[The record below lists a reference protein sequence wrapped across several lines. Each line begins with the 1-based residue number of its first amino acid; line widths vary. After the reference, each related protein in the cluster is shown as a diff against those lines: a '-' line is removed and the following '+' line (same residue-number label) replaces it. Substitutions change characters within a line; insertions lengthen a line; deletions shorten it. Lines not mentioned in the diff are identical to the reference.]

1 MKAAIEIR
9 IAVAFS
15 AATRRYSAAV
25 HVPSAIIAVRR
36 MMVSQDASVSRVIV
50 IGKAQKGC
58 AHGFS

>member
-36 MMVSQDASVSRVIV
+36 MMVSQDAIASRVIV
-50 IGKAQKGC
+50 IDKA
-58 AHGFS
+58 